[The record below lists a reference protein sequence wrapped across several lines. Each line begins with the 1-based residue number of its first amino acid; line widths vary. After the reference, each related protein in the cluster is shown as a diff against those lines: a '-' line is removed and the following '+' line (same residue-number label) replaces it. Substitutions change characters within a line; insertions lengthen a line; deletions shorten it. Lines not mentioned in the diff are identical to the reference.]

1 MFKALSGAAGNALS
15 TAQFESGAKLAAATK
30 AATRI
35 VYDSTSGS
43 VYYDADGAGG
53 AAAVKVAVIG
63 TKPALSASNVILLN
77 GDFA

>member
-1 MFKALSGAAGNALS
+1 MFKALSGAAGNTLS
-15 TAQFESGAKLAAATK
+15 AAQFESGAQLAAATK

-35 VYDSTSGS
+35 VYDSSSGS